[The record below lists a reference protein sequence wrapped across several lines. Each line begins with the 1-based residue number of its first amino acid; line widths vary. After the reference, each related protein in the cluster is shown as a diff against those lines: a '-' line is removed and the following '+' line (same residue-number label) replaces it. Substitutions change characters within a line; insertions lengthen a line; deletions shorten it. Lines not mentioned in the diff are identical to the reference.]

1 MKKALPIIV
10 LLLGLAPGLAA
21 QNKDNSATADGQDQ
35 SQDQSQRPRAHGRQE
50 YDDYNSAYAQHGGSN
65 AERAANGFATRYPE
79 SELRTY
85 LYVKAMRDYQAE
97 NNSSRMLAM
106 GEKVLTLD
114 PDNSL
119 ALVLT
124 ATALADGL
132 SERDHDRDKKVDEI
146 GRNATRALQTI
157 NKNFVAPPSVP
168 PDLAALYK
176 TTLESMA
183 WSALGVMKLK
193 LGDDAGAE
201 KDLTTAAGLE
211 KIRPDPYIWY
221 HLALAQDHRRKYR
234 AALNSVDQALQLA
247 SSLPELQ
254 KLAENEHTRL
264 THMARGLPPDQEE
277 PQ

>member
-10 LLLGLAPGLAA
+10 LFLGLAPGLAA
-21 QNKDNSATADGQDQ
+21 QNKDNSAPADGQNQ

-97 NNSSRMLAM
+97 NNPSRMLAM

-132 SERDHDRDKKVDEI
+132 NERDHDREKKVDEI
-146 GRNATRALQTI
+146 GRNATRAIQTI

-264 THMARGLPPDQEE
+264 THMARGMPPDQEE